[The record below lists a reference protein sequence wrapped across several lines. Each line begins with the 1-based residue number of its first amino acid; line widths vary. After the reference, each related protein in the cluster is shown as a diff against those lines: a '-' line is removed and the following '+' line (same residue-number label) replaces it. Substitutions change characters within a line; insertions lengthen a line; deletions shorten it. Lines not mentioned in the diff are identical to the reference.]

1 MLKHCD
7 CKMFRKRLIEDFVL
21 TRDGVE
27 KRMGGKKTWKAIL
40 KILEKQ
46 SEVIKLQTD
55 IIDTLALEL
64 LQGGVMTE
72 KDLLKIKEAA
82 MLQKE
87 LQS

>member
-1 MLKHCD
+1 M
-7 CKMFRKRLIEDFVL
+7 E
-21 TRDGVE
+21 
-27 KRMGGKKTWKAIL
+27 AIL

-55 IIDTLALEL
+55 IIDTLASEL

-72 KDLLKIKEAA
+72 KDLLKIKKAA

>member
-1 MLKHCD
+1 M
-7 CKMFRKRLIEDFVL
+7 E
-21 TRDGVE
+21 
-27 KRMGGKKTWKAIL
+27 AIL

-55 IIDTLALEL
+55 IIDTLALEI